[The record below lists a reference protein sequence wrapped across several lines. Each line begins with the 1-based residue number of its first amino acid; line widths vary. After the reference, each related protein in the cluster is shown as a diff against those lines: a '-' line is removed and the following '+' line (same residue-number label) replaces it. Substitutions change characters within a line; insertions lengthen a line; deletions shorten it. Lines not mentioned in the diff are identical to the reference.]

1 MNLAID
7 CFTLIKD
14 DQSEN
19 GIYELTK
26 KLIAYLGAENLRRD
40 NEHHIMVMGNT
51 YNQNDFDADGTSFLL
66 MDGDPKE
73 RLDVFKWENFTVA
86 SIAPK
91 LGCDRIFF
99 PCGKL
104 PLHYKGDKMTL
115 LYSQRRNGQLQPLS
129 PDMMRRY
136 ISASRKAEHIIVTE
150 VALENMLLSKVSGVE
165 SKIAVIPDLA
175 NVKTDPMIYGRWWTQ
190 LFRA

>member
-7 CFTLIKD
+7 CFTLIKE

-19 GIYELTK
+19 GIYELMK

-40 NEHHIMVMGNT
+40 SEHHIMVMGNT

-66 MDGDPKE
+66 MDGDPKDK
-73 RLDVFKWENFTVA
+73 LYTFKWENFVVA

-91 LGCDRIFF
+91 LGCDRVFF

-104 PLHYKGDKMTL
+104 PLHYRGDKMAL
-115 LYSQRRNGQLQPLS
+115 LYSARRNGQLQSLS
-129 PDMMRRY
+129 PDTVRKY
-136 ISASRKAEHIIVTE
+136 ISSARKAEHIVVTE
-150 VALENMLLSKVSGVE
+150 SSLENMLLSKASGVE
-165 SKIAVIPDLA
+165 SKISVMPDLA
-175 NVKTDPMIYGRWWTQ
+175 NVKTDPMVYGRWWTE
-190 LFRA
+190 LFK

>member
-19 GIYELTK
+19 GIYELMK

-66 MDGDPKE
+66 MDGDPKDK
-73 RLDVFKWENFTVA
+73 LCTFKWENFTVS

-104 PLHYKGDKMTL
+104 PLHYRGDKMVL
-115 LYSQRRNGQLQPLS
+115 LYSERRNGQLLTLS
-129 PDMMRRY
+129 PDTVRKY
-136 ISASRKAEHIIVTE
+136 LSSARKADHILVTE
-150 VALENMLLSKVSGVE
+150 EALEHMLLSKVSGVE
-165 SKIAVIPDLA
+165 SRITMIPDMV
-175 NVKTDPMIYGRWWTQ
+175 NVRPDPMIYGRWWTE
-190 LFRA
+190 LFK

>member
-7 CFTLIKD
+7 CFTLINE

-19 GIYELTK
+19 GIYELMK

-40 NEHHIMVMGNT
+40 SEHHIMVMGNT

-66 MDGDPKE
+66 MDGDPKN
-73 RLDVFKWENFTVA
+73 RMDVFRWENFTVS

-104 PLHYKGDKMTL
+104 PVHYRSDKMVL
-115 LYSQRRNGQLQPLS
+115 LYSERRNGQLQPLS
-129 PDMMRRY
+129 PDTFRKY
-136 ISASRKAEHIIVTE
+136 VSSARKAEHIIVNE
-150 VALENMLLSKVSGVE
+150 ESLENMLLRKVSGVE
-165 SKIAVIPDLA
+165 AKISVMPDIV
-175 NVKTDPMIYGRWWTQ
+175 NVKADPMDYGRWWTE
-190 LFRA
+190 LFK

>member
-26 KLIAYLGAENLRRD
+26 KLITYIGAENKRRD

-51 YNQNDFDADGTSFLL
+51 YNQNDFDAEGISFLL
-66 MDGDPKE
+66 MDGDAKD
-73 RLDVFKWENFTVA
+73 RMDVFKWENFTVS

-91 LGCDRIFF
+91 LGCDRVVFT
-99 PCGKL
+99 CGKL
-104 PLHYKGDKMTL
+104 PLHYKKDKMVL
-115 LYSQRRNGQLQPLS
+115 LYSGRRDGQLLQLS
-129 PDMMRRY
+129 PDMARMY
-136 ISASRKAEHIIVTE
+136 ILSARKAEHVIVME
-150 VALENMLLSKVSGVE
+150 QALENFLLSKVPGLE
-165 SKIAVIPDLA
+165 SKITVMPDIA
-175 NVKTDPMIYGRWWTQ
+175 NVKTDAIVLGRWWAE
-190 LFRA
+190 LFK